1 MLAVTPPVAKV
12 QCCNAM
18 LQTMDQ
24 VSHLSIPP
32 HLTSVRVPAGRRT
45 HRSGGGRR
53 RKRVR
58 RGLGT
63 RRASHRRCRRRGMRS
78 EVENQHAISK
88 RYVFET
94 TCRPVSSVPKTK
106 TPKPGRARASAA
118 ARPATL
124 KPPPSPGSRSGRGPT
139 SSRTAC
145 QINVRHEYQEMHS
158 IS

>member
-1 MLAVTPPVAKV
+1 ME
-12 QCCNAM
+12 
-18 LQTMDQ
+18 Q
-24 VSHLSIPP
+24 VSHFSNLHLSTQPR
-32 HLTSVRVPAGRRT
+32 LASVRVPAGRRT

-63 RRASHRRCRRRGMRS
+63 RSASPRRCRRRGMRS
-78 EVENQHAISK
+78 EVENPHAISK

-106 TPKPGRARASAA
+106 TLKPGRARASAA

-124 KPPPSPGSRSGRGPT
+124 TPPPSPGSRLDRGPR

-145 QINVRHEYQEMHS
+145 EIHIRHELTIITYS
-158 IS
+158 KLKKYGS